1 MNVIKK
7 TFQVSGM
14 SCDHCEN
21 AIRAELDELTDIS
34 VVEVSSDT
42 GLLTV
47 AFAEGSTVTDEK
59 IIEAVDEAG
68 YEAKILDS

>member
-1 MNVIKK
+1 MNAIKK

-21 AIRAELDELTDIS
+21 AIRAELKEVNNINAVD
-34 VVEVSSDT
+34 VSSET

-47 AFAEGSTVTDEK
+47 TFTEGSTVSDAT
-59 IIEAVDEAG
+59 ILEAVDEAG